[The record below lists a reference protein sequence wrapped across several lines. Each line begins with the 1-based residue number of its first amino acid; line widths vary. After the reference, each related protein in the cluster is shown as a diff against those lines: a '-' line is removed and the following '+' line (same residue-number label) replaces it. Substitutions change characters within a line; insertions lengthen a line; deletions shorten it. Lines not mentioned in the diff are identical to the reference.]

1 MRFEAFS
8 LGSSSDRRRH
18 GRDLVIDHGEVCEP
32 KKRASKKFRDSFG
45 HKPVSMQEE
54 IPWKCQRL
62 VIGSG
67 MGVLPVMME
76 VKGDAE
82 RHGIELVVLPTVE
95 SRRHQRHRAYDFP
108 ERSMGTPKPEAAK

>member
-1 MRFEAFS
+1 
-8 LGSSSDRRRH
+8 
-18 GRDLVIDHGEVCEP
+18 
-32 KKRASKKFRDSFG
+32 
-45 HKPVSMQEE
+45 
-54 IPWKCQRL
+54 
-62 VIGSG
+62 

>member
-1 MRFEAFS
+1 MVF
-8 LGSSSDRRRH
+8 DQ
-18 GRDLVIDHGEVCEP
+18 GEVYKG
-32 KKRASKKFRDSFG
+32 KKRASKTFRDSFG

-82 RHGIELVVLPTVE
+82 RHGIEFVVLPTVE
-95 SRRHQRHRAYDFP
+95 SRRHQRHRAYGFP